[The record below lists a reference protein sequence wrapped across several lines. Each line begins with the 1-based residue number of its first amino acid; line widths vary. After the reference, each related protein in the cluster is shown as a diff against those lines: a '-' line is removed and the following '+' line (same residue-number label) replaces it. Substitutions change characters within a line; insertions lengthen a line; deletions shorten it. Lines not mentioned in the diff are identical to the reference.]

1 MGELEGSSGAAQSAR
16 SKLYEGE
23 KTQAS
28 LLKRFL
34 AKIGLFKPEEKANY
48 SVTTANH
55 AEHSIVNLRKMSVED
70 VAVPTAEIISVPDT
84 ISKEA
89 LVEVFRESG
98 LTRIPVYSGTLDKP
112 IGMAH
117 LKDFALRYGFNDM
130 NGDFDLTPML
140 RPLLYVP
147 QSMTI
152 GVLLTKMQS
161 ERRHM
166 ALVVDEYGGVDGLV
180 TIEDLIE
187 QVVGEIEDEHDLE
200 DDAFWILEDTGQYL
214 AKARAPLKEFC
225 AEAKL
230 DLTDGDDIDEEEI
243 ETLGGLVFILAGRV
257 PVRGEVIEHPAGVIF
272 EIVDAD
278 ARRVK
283 RMRVQLPRLKQAAE

>member
-1 MGELEGSSGAAQSAR
+1 MGELEGSSGAEQSAR
-16 SKLYEGE
+16 SKLDEEE

-130 NGDFDLTPML
+130 NGDFDLIPML